1 MKKTVILSLV
11 AVVAIAVAAML
22 AFAGGDKETAVDST
36 KQTAETTKTGA
47 SVCPLTGEVVGYKCP
62 KSDKSAAKMAAGEG
76 EAEAQWVMRTISVK
90 GMTCAGCESAVST
103 ALAEVPGVVE
113 VVKVCHHSA
122 QAMVKIDPTA
132 AKDEALVTAVAGK
145 GYDAEII
152 PAVAKTVEVGD
163 KGEACPISARAICDK
178 VCCGSGGVKQTSDEK
193 TAAGTK

>member
-11 AVVAIAVAAML
+11 ALAAIAVVAML
-22 AFAGGDKETAVDST
+22 AFAGGDKQTTCDST
-36 KQTAETTKTGA
+36 KQTQKTTKTGS
-47 SVCPLTGEVVGYKCP
+47 SVCPVTGEVVGYTCP
-62 KSDKSAAKMAAGEG
+62 KAAKMAAGEG
-76 EAEAQWVMRTISVK
+76 EAQHPMVMRTISVK
-90 GMTCAGCESAVST
+90 GMTCAGCESAVSA

-152 PAVAKTVEVGD
+152 PAVARNVEAGD
-163 KGEACPISARAICDK
+163 AVESCPISAKAICDK
-178 VCCGSGGVKQTSDEK
+178 VCCGAGGAKHTSGEK
-193 TAAGTK
+193 TADGTK